1 MRVRRGNPIL
11 SSVSLSGSPEQEI
24 SVKSK
29 LLDLIV
35 KRQIS
40 GLGYSRFVLSIILMR
55 SAAMDLGAF
64 GYGAQGIG
72 GTHVL
77 SLGSSQPTG
86 QGMPL
91 LNYWIRA
98 LA

>member
-40 GLGYSRFVLSIILMR
+40 GLGYSRFALSIILMR

-64 GYGAQGIG
+64 GYRSTGNRRNTRAEFRK
-72 GTHVL
+72 
-77 SLGSSQPTG
+77 QPTNRTRDAVVE
-86 QGMPL
+86 L
-91 LNYWIRA
+91 LD
-98 LA
+98 

>member
-40 GLGYSRFVLSIILMR
+40 GLGYSRFALSIILMR
-55 SAAMDLGAF
+55 SATIDLAIFWYGSTGNRRNTRAEF
-64 GYGAQGIG
+64 GRQ
-72 GTHVL
+72 TTNQSKVVVVE
-77 SLGSSQPTG
+77 
-86 QGMPL
+86 L
-91 LNYWIRA
+91 LD
-98 LA
+98 